1 MNESLDLFDDY
12 IDITTFKD
20 SEQDKADKASTE
32 KKEEVK
38 TTLNPMEGLEYD
50 DKKEVVE
57 EQEETQE
64 TKVEDADQEE
74 VEQTEEEKE
83 LFQKVV
89 DLKEMGALFLP
100 DDYEIE
106 SLDKAVQDSEA
117 FRNQVAT
124 KSVFDKIPDVEVPG
138 VGNAKDLFLYLFEHG
153 GTDIEKFKSNFGSES
168 FDPKNYD
175 LAKEE
180 DRRKV
185 LETFYQKKGF
195 NDVKTKKMVDKI
207 FDDMDD
213 DTEAAEAL
221 GELTTLD
228 AKAKQEHLKELETNK
243 IQKQKDAQDAYNMM
257 HGILEKNQVIGGYPI
272 AKEEK
277 SKALNSLYSQVNVGG
292 QAMSDFDYRLNGVV
306 LRNPELTLAL
316 SAILNTLV
324 EDPKTKNISFDL
336 SKFSRQA
343 QTKAVKNLKEITS
356 RVTAGKRNFS
366 SSSDDVSTKKGFN
379 WGNVIDYSEV

>member
-1 MNESLDLFDDY
+1 MNESLDLFDDF
-12 IDITTFKD
+12 IDVTTFKD
-20 SEQDKADKASTE
+20 SEQDKVDKASTE
-32 KKEEVK
+32 KKEEVVK

-50 DKKEVVE
+50 DKE
-57 EQEETQE
+57 EEREETQE
-64 TKVEDADQEE
+64 TKVENTDQEE
-74 VEQTEEEKE
+74 VEHTEEEKE
-83 LFQKVV
+83 LIQKVV

-153 GTDIEKFKSNFGSES
+153 GEDIEKFKSNFGSES
-168 FDPKNYD
+168 FDPKSFD
-175 LAKEE
+175 LAQEE

-185 LETFYQKKGF
+185 LEIFYQKKGF

-228 AKAKQEHLKELETNK
+228 AKAKQEHLKELETGK

-257 HGILEKNQVIGGYPI
+257 HGILEKNQVVGGYPI
-272 AKEEK
+272 ANEEK
-277 SKALNSLYSQVNVGG
+277 GKALNSLYSQVNVGG

-324 EDPKTKNISFDL
+324 EDPKTKSVSFDL
-336 SKFSRQA
+336 SKISRQEK
-343 QTKAVKNLKEITS
+343 TKAVKNLKEITS
-356 RVTAGKRNFS
+356 RVTAGKKNFS
-366 SSSDDVSTKKGFN
+366 SSSDDTSGKKGFSWN
-379 WGNVIDYSEV
+379 NVIDYSEI

>member
-1 MNESLDLFDDY
+1 MNESLDLFDDF
-12 IDITTFKD
+12 IDVTTFKD

-32 KKEEVK
+32 KKEEVVK

-50 DKKEVVE
+50 DKEEVE
-57 EQEETQE
+57 KEETQE
-64 TKVEDADQEE
+64 TEVENTDQEE
-74 VEQTEEEKE
+74 VEHTEEEKE
-83 LFQKVV
+83 LIQKVV

-153 GTDIEKFKSNFGSES
+153 GEDIEKFKSNFGATS
-168 FDPKNYD
+168 FDPKSFD

-228 AKAKQEHLKELETNK
+228 AKAKQEHLKELETSK

-257 HGILEKNQVIGGYPI
+257 HGILEKNQVVGGYPI

-316 SAILNTLV
+316 SAILNTLT
-324 EDPKTKNISFDL
+324 EDPKTKSVSFDL
-336 SKFSRQA
+336 SKISRQEK
-343 QTKAVKNLKEITS
+343 TKAVKNLKEITS
-356 RVTAGKRNFS
+356 RVTAGKKNFS
-366 SSSDDVSTKKGFN
+366 SSSDDTSGKKGFSWN
-379 WGNVIDYSEV
+379 NVIDYSEI

>member
-1 MNESLDLFDDY
+1 MNESLDLFDDF
-12 IDITTFKD
+12 IDVTTFKD

-32 KKEEVK
+32 KKEEVVK

-50 DKKEVVE
+50 DKE
-57 EQEETQE
+57 EEKEETQE
-64 TKVEDADQEE
+64 TEVENTDQEE
-74 VEQTEEEKE
+74 VEHTEEEKE
-83 LFQKVV
+83 LIQKVV

-153 GTDIEKFKSNFGSES
+153 GEDIEKFKSNFGATS
-168 FDPKNYD
+168 FDPKSFD

-257 HGILEKNQVIGGYPI
+257 YGILEKNQVVGGYPI

-316 SAILNTLV
+316 SAILNTLT
-324 EDPKTKNISFDL
+324 EDPKTKSVSFDL
-336 SKFSRQA
+336 SKISRQEK
-343 QTKAVKNLKEITS
+343 TKAVKNLKEITS
-356 RVTAGKRNFS
+356 RVTAGKKNFS
-366 SSSDDVSTKKGFN
+366 SSSDDNSGKKGFSWN
-379 WGNVIDYSEV
+379 NVIDYSEI

>member
-1 MNESLDLFDDY
+1 MNESLDLFDDF
-12 IDITTFKD
+12 IEVTAFKD

-50 DKKEVVE
+50 DEKEE
-57 EQEETQE
+57 KQEENQE
-64 TKVEDADQEE
+64 TKVDNTDQEE

-83 LFQKVV
+83 LLQKVI

-100 DDYEIE
+100 DDYEVE

-117 FRNQVAT
+117 FRNEVAT

-153 GTDIEKFKSNFGSES
+153 GEDIEKFKSNFGATS
-168 FDPKNYD
+168 FDPKSFD

-185 LETFYQKKGF
+185 LETYYQKKGF
-195 NDVKTKKMVDKI
+195 NEAKTKKMVDQV
-207 FDDMDD
+207 FENLDDE
-213 DTEAAEAL
+213 TEAAEAL

-228 AKAKQEHLKELETNK
+228 AKAKQDHLKELEAQK
-243 IQKQKDAQDAYNMM
+243 IQKQKDAQAAYSMM
-257 HGILEKNQVIGGYPI
+257 NDILVKNQVVGGYPI

-277 SKALNSLYSQVNVGG
+277 AKALNSLYTQVNAGG
-292 QAMSDFDYRLNGVV
+292 QTMSDFDYRLNGVV

-324 EDPKTKNISFDL
+324 EDPKTKNVRFDL
-336 SKFSRQA
+336 SKIAKQEK
-343 QTKAVKNLKEITS
+343 TKAVKNLQEITS
-356 RVTAGKRNFS
+356 RVTSGKRNFS
-366 SSSDDVSTKKGFN
+366 SSTDEASGKKGFSWN
-379 WGNVIDYSEV
+379 NVIDYSEI